1 MYLCVFVVRFC
12 LSLCLSVFFLAYGQ
26 VSSMTKPVR
35 ENLAIGRPF
44 ACLFYVSVF
53 FVFCVNVSAIEYFC
67 VFSLSFVFVIV
78 SMFRKLTLGIVLTLA
93 MSLCF
98 LGAVADFH
106 TKRWNPP
113 SH

>member
-1 MYLCVFVVRFC
+1 
-12 LSLCLSVFFLAYGQ
+12 
-26 VSSMTKPVR
+26 MTKPVR
-35 ENLAIGRPF
+35 ENLVIGWPF
-44 ACLFYVSVF
+44 TCLTNVSVF
-53 FVFCVNVSAIEYFC
+53 FVFCVNVSTIEYFC

-78 SMFRKLTLGIVLTLA
+78 SMFRKLTSVIFLALA

-98 LGAVADFH
+98 LGVVADFH

>member
-1 MYLCVFVVRFC
+1 
-12 LSLCLSVFFLAYGQ
+12 
-26 VSSMTKPVR
+26 MTKPVR
-35 ENLAIGRPF
+35 ENLVIGRPF
-44 ACLFYVSVF
+44 ACLSYVSVF

-98 LGAVADFH
+98 LGVVVDFH